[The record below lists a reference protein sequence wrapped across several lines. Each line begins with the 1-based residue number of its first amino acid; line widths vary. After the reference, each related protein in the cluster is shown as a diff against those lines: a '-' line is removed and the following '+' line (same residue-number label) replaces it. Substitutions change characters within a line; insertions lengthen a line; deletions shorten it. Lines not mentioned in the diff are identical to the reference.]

1 MEVAGEIM
9 KETKKAKQNEIV
21 REIHFANSKL
31 AKVIYI
37 YLRTKLKIYNQNK
50 II

>member
-1 MEVAGEIM
+1 MEVAGEMM
-9 KETKKAKQNEIV
+9 KRTKKAKQNEIV

-31 AKVIYI
+31 AKLFIYTW
-37 YLRTKLKIYNQNK
+37 TKLKIYNQNK